1 MASSAWRTQY
11 GADWEAAFRSKFE
24 TDMIDKLDTHFFVG
38 TIHQHPSRWIIV
50 GLFYPPKV
58 KPDLFSGMN

>member
-1 MASSAWRTQY
+1 VASSAWRTQY

-24 TDMIDKLDTHFFVG
+24 TDMIDKLDTHFSPEQMD
-38 TIHQHPSRWIIV
+38 HCR
-50 GLFYPPKV
+50 LFYPSKV